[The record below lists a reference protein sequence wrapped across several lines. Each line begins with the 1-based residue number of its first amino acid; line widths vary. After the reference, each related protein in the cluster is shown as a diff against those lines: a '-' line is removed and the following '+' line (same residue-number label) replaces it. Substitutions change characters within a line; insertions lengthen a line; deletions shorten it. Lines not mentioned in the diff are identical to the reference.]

1 MTWLTSLPS
10 HPQPS
15 LPPPPPTTTLVL
27 QHQHPCH
34 PHPQSVVCVHG
45 LATVNK
51 LAWDKIS
58 IPCIIEEP
66 AAHQLPP
73 PPQHQI
79 TGLPGPSAWQE
90 PIDSRGSQGINNRD
104 ERDLSQV

>member
-1 MTWLTSLPS
+1 MTWLTSLHP

-90 PIDSRGSQGINNRD
+90 PIDNRGSQGINNRD